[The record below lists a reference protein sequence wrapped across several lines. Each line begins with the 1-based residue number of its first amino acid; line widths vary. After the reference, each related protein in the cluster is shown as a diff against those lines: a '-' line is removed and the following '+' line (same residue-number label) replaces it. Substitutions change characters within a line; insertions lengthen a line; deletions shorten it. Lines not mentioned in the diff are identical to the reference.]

1 MAGKAFFTG
10 LIFDEN
16 DVPVETVWIGNESF
30 YVVDD
35 SGFKRHIESREV
47 DEKIIRLFTDQIE
60 GNEDYLAN
68 AAANMSGKT
77 DLFSIAMIKNQ
88 LKNIDKEI
96 DALFRNG
103 PPAGMA
109 EILGMSGFRVT
120 IDIHGN
126 IVEAKMPSRAE
137 DSDE

>member
-1 MAGKAFFTG
+1 MGSKAFFSG
-10 LIFDEN
+10 LVFDEN
-16 DVPVETVWIGNESF
+16 DNPVETVMIGNESF

-47 DEKIIRLFTDQIE
+47 DERIIRLFTDQIE

-77 DLFSIAMIKNQ
+77 DLFSIAMIKSQ

-109 EILGMSGFRVT
+109 EMLGMTGFKVI
-120 IDIHGN
+120 IDLHGN
-126 IVEAKMPSRAE
+126 IVGAAVCRSHQGTV
-137 DSDE
+137 

>member
-1 MAGKAFFTG
+1 MGSKAFFSG
-10 LIFDEN
+10 LVFDEN
-16 DVPVETVWIGNESF
+16 DNPVETVMIGNESF

-47 DEKIIRLFTDQIE
+47 DERIIRLFTDQIE

-77 DLFSIAMIKNQ
+77 DLFSIAMIKSQ

-109 EILGMSGFRVT
+109 EMLGMTGFKVI
-120 IDIHGN
+120 IDLHGN
-126 IVEAKMPSRAE
+126 IVEAKMPARSE